1 MNQNDEVDN
10 DLQKAIDDITKT
22 TNQDPVFADP
32 VAAPSSVPEGDNG
45 ELAESVGPFPAPKP
59 IPRPPRPPRP
69 PMRPASSSFTLPTPP
84 PAMPDLTP
92 IAPPPAP
99 MPTIT
104 ETAAVAAETS
114 YPMGHNMR
122 EVKAAALRDLAPLV
136 GKMDLPASQKFGIY
150 RDMFENLHDH
160 TVIEPAY
167 QAAKNIQDETERGEA
182 LLYLIES
189 IDNM

>member
-1 MNQNDEVDN
+1 MNQNDAVDN

-84 PAMPDLTP
+84 APAVPDLTP
-92 IAPPPAP
+92 IAPEPP
-99 MPTIT
+99 MPVAE
-104 ETAAVAAETS
+104 ETTVVAETEFQG
-114 YPMGHNMR
+114 GHNMR

-136 GKMDLPASQKFGIY
+136 GKMNLPASQKFSIY